1 MEVRKGPGQLIQ
13 VQELE
18 GELRK
23 VTSFWSSKRRT
34 YRLKAHI
41 LLVRKQQ
48 KNGVSEYKTKYD
60 LSLYTVKLS
69 VKDNLKFR
77 LVPKD
82 TNAKKVSFR
91 ALSNQDRTRWFTA
104 ICRASKENELE
115 SLNFNQSF
123 KQLS

>member
-82 TNAKKVSFR
+82 TNAKKSHFVPFPT
-91 ALSNQDRTRWFTA
+91 RTEQGGSQQYVEPQRKT
-104 ICRASKENELE
+104 
-115 SLNFNQSF
+115 SLNP
-123 KQLS
+123 